1 MLDIFSLSLSSI
13 SNQSNLLDLRSMNPL
28 CAYVLLYNLDVSL
41 MSVWLRSTEAGVLVS
56 EVLLS
61 LKGLLMQG
69 AAMILVL
76 FFLIKIAYFSVFRLS
91 NLASG

>member
-1 MLDIFSLSLSSI
+1 MLDILSLSLSSI

-28 CAYVLLYNLDVSL
+28 CASVLLYNLDVSL
-41 MSVWLRSTEAGVLVS
+41 MSVRLRSTEAGVLVS

-61 LKGLLMQG
+61 VKRLIMQG

-76 FFLIKIAYFSVFRLS
+76 FFS
-91 NLASG
+91 N